1 MINLFVTLG
10 VATVGLFISQDLLT
24 CGVYT
29 GLRVLVK
36 QTLTL
41 FFLFCFF
48 FLKLVLTS
56 KATFKACSAPPP
68 GLEFSIIRSSCDS
81 FMRLLKWYS
90 SKTRSYKCLCCCSA
104 LCSLSGAHRNVDVS
118 GPWSAGGLSCSS
130 LNAPLPASGLSK
142 V

>member
-10 VATVGLFISQDLLT
+10 VATVGLFISQDFLT

-36 QTLTL
+36 QTLPL
-41 FFLFCFF
+41 FFLFCCFF
-48 FLKLVLTS
+48 FKLVLTS

-68 GLEFSIIRSSCDS
+68 GLEFSIIRSACDS

-90 SKTRSYKCLCCCSA
+90 SKTRRYKCLCSRSSQECSCEWA
-104 LCSLSGAHRNVDVS
+104 LVRWWPFMLFLEC
-118 GPWSAGGLSCSS
+118 
-130 LNAPLPASGLSK
+130 ASPSFWAF
-142 V
+142 